1 MICKDEHSLGRWPA
15 FQQDMVTCSERSSGV
30 LCVDKVVPPV
40 ESIEQEEHQREG
52 RPGEDDVDSQDEG
65 RESLK
70 RFRVDILLDFTFIF
84 FCVIQQMIVL

>member
-1 MICKDEHSLGRWPA
+1 
-15 FQQDMVTCSERSSGV
+15 MVTCSERSSGV

-70 RFRVDILLDFTFIF
+70 RFRVDILLDFTFIS